1 MNWKKQISSLF
12 LALTLTASLIVP
24 AIAVEAT
31 TSEDTQTTQT
41 ETTTDSNT
49 EQTDTNT
56 TDAASDGSPSDSAST
71 DNASKQKTSDTAAD
85 KADSTTDST
94 QQDDL
99 DPSISLSAKASICV
113 NAETGAIVEEKN
125 ARKKMYPAS
134 TTKIM
139 TALLVLENCKDLSE
153 TVTMEAE
160 DFKDVEGGAST
171 AGFKEGETVTVESL
185 LYGLMLPSGN
195 EAANALARY
204 IGRDVASFVKM
215 MNSEAKSLGC
225 VNTHLVNTNGL
236 HDDNHYTCAYDLY
249 LIAKAAMKYDTF
261 QTIVNTAQKKL
272 PATSMNPERIIYT
285 TNELIFSRYS
295 PMYYANCYGIKTGHT
310 TPAGYCFVSYAKN
323 DSVGL
328 SYYSVVMGCDFDNSA
343 GYAGSFVQTKK
354 LLEWAYSSFSMKT
367 ATAAQEAVTECPV
380 RLGKDKDS
388 VTLVT
393 DQDVKVLLP
402 RSADASM
409 LDVSIDTQ
417 DSYDAPIAKG
427 DKLGT
432 VTYSYHG
439 QKLAS
444 ADLVALTGVERS
456 QILYFLDQL
465 KKFIC
470 TPIFAVLV
478 ILIVVIAV
486 VLTRVR
492 AANRKK
498 RRKNLRQS
506 KPQKKNKP

>member
-1 MNWKKQISSLF
+1 MNWKNQISSLL
-12 LALTLTASLIVP
+12 LALTLTASMVVP
-24 AIAVEAT
+24 AVAVET
-31 TSEDTQTTQT
+31 TTPEDTQTTQT
-41 ETTTDSNT
+41 ETTTNSDNAQDNSDS
-49 EQTDTNT
+49 TN
-56 TDAASDGSPSDSAST
+56 ASASDGTS
-71 DNASKQKTSDTAAD
+71 SDTASDTTPSDDTSQAD
-85 KADSTTDST
+85 ASDEADST

-99 DPSISLSAKASICV
+99 DPSITLSAKASICV
-113 NAETGAIVEEKN
+113 NAETGAIIEEKN
-125 ARKKMYPAS
+125 SRKKMYPAS

-139 TALLVLENCKDLSE
+139 TALLVFKNCKDLSE

-204 IGRDVASFVKM
+204 IGGDVASFVKM
-215 MNSEAKSLGC
+215 MNKEAKSLGC
-225 VNTHLVNTNGL
+225 VNTHFVNTNGL

-249 LIAKAAMKYDTF
+249 LIAKAAMKYDDF

-323 DSVGL
+323 DSVDL
-328 SYYSVVMGCDFDNSA
+328 SYYSVVMGCDFDDA
-343 GYAGSFVQTKK
+343 EGYAGSFVETKK
-354 LLEWAYSSFSMKT
+354 LFEWAYSSYSMKT
-367 ATAAQEAVTECPV
+367 ATGAQEAVTECPV

-393 DQDVKVLLP
+393 DKDVKVLLP

-417 DSYDAPIAKG
+417 DSYDAPIRKE

-439 QKLAS
+439 QNLAS
-444 ADLVALTGVERS
+444 ADLVALTDVERS

-478 ILIVVIAV
+478 IVIVVIAI
-486 VLTRVR
+486 VLSRIR

-506 KPQKKNKP
+506 KPKK